1 MATKHYYLILGV
13 SRTESESG
21 IREAFRELAKR
32 YHPDRVGPQST
43 RFFQDILEAYQLL
56 SDPERRKHYNQ
67 GLHHAEGRM
76 EVQPEPIIVG
86 QWPRPEPLVP
96 EPMSALRGFQTIHP
110 SFEALFERFR
120 RNFTGIGV
128 PKGERLEGLNVELLL
143 SADEAARGG
152 VASIGVPVFYP
163 CPVCGGSGRDW
174 LFPCTSCQEQGMIEE
189 EETVRVQIPPLV
201 RDGTILEVPIRG
213 LGIHN
218 FYLRLDIRIA
228 A

>member
-1 MATKHYYLILGV
+1 MATKDYYLILGV

-96 EPMSALRGFQTIHP
+96 EPLSALRGFQTIHP

-120 RNFTGIGV
+120 RNFTGLGV
-128 PKGERLEGLNVELLL
+128 PKGER
-143 SADEAARGG
+143 
-152 VASIGVPVFYP
+152 
-163 CPVCGGSGRDW
+163 
-174 LFPCTSCQEQGMIEE
+174 SCQEQGMIEE

-218 FYLRLDIRIA
+218 FYLRLHIRIA

>member
-1 MATKHYYLILGV
+1 M
-13 SRTESESG
+13 
-21 IREAFRELAKR
+21 
-32 YHPDRVGPQST
+32 
-43 RFFQDILEAYQLL
+43 
-56 SDPERRKHYNQ
+56 
-67 GLHHAEGRM
+67 
-76 EVQPEPIIVG
+76 
-86 QWPRPEPLVP
+86 
-96 EPMSALRGFQTIHP
+96 
-110 SFEALFERFR
+110 
-120 RNFTGIGV
+120 
-128 PKGERLEGLNVELLL
+128 EGLNVELLL

-174 LFPCTSCQEQGMIEE
+174 LFPCTYCQEQGMIEE

-218 FYLRLDIRIA
+218 FYLRLHIRIA